1 MSDPFCQECD
11 GKGYIIEQAYEDELD
26 DENMNV
32 IARTN
37 LAQPVT
43 KRETDKFMFRV
54 KVDF

>member
-32 IARTN
+32 NNPIPCMTCSD
-37 LAQPVT
+37 
-43 KRETDKFMFRV
+43 REISNQLDEV
-54 KVDF
+54 S